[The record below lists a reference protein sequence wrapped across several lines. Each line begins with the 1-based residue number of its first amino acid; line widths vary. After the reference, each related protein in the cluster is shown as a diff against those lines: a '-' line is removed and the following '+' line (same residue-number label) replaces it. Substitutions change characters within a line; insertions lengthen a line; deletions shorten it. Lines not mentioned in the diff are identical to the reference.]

1 MRKATRTQWIK
12 CSIAILLYLIFLI
25 WVKSWW
31 GLIVVPFI
39 FDIYITKKIPWSFWK
54 KSKNPTVRSVMSW
67 VDAIVFA
74 LVAVYFVNIYVFQNY
89 QIPSS
94 SLEKSLLVGD
104 FLYVS
109 KMSYGPRVP
118 NTPLSMPLAQHTL
131 PILNTKSY
139 IEWPQW
145 KYKRVPGFGKVK
157 LNDIVVFNF
166 PAGDTVALNFQDADF
181 YTLAYN
187 IGKQIYPNP
196 IDMDSLTREQQKT
209 VYDLYYN
216 AGRKE
221 ILSNPQRYGKVVTR
235 PVDRRENYVKRCV
248 GLPGDTLQIINGQVM
263 IDGKAI
269 ENPENLQFNYFVQTT
284 GPYITEE
291 MFRELG
297 ISKAD
302 QRLTP
307 EGAGYEEGLIEL
319 GLDGRNAQGG
329 LNPVYHLPLTKK
341 MYDTL
346 SGNKKLV
353 GKIVIEPEEYSGE
366 VYDLYYNAGRKEILS
381 NPQRYGKVVT
391 RPVDRRENYVKRCV
405 GLPGDTLQI
414 INGQVMIDGKAIENP
429 ENLQFNYFVQ
439 TTGPY
444 ITEEMFREL
453 GISKADQ
460 RLTPEGAGYEE
471 GLIELGLDGRNAQGG
486 LNPVYHLPLTKKM
499 YDTLSGNKKLV
510 GKIVIEPEEYS
521 GEVYPLNLN
530 THWNRSDYGP
540 IWIPAKGATITLTP
554 DNLPI
559 YERCIT
565 AYEGNKLEQKED
577 GIYIN
582 GVKTNQYTFQMDYY
596 WMMGDNRH
604 NSADSRY
611 WGFVPEDHVVGKPI
625 VVWLSLDKDRNWF
638 DGKIRWNRI
647 FKWVD

>member
-1 MRKATRTQWIK
+1 MKQVSRKQWIK
-12 CSIAILLYLIFLI
+12 FGIVTLLYLLFLL

-39 FDIYITKKIPWSFWK
+39 YDIYISKRIPWSWWR
-54 KSKNPTVRSVMSW
+54 KSKNPTVRGIMSW

-74 LVAVYFVNIYVFQNY
+74 LVAVYFVNLYIFQNY

-131 PILNTKSY
+131 PIFNCKSY

-145 KYKRVPGFGKVK
+145 KYKRVAGLGKVK

-166 PAGDTVALNFQDADF
+166 PAGDTVATNFQQTDF
-181 YTLAYN
+181 YSLAYSE
-187 IGKQIYPNP
+187 GRRMYPNA
-196 IDMDSLTREQQKT
+196 INMDSLSRSQQRT
-209 VYDLYYN
+209 VYDLYYA
-216 AGRKE
+216 AGRKL
-221 ILSNPQRYGKVVTR
+221 ILSNPQMYGKVITR

-248 GLPGDTLQIINGQVM
+248 GLPGDTLQIKGGQVY

-284 GPYITEE
+284 GPLIPEE

-297 ISKAD
+297 ISKDD
-302 QRLTP
+302 QWLMDESWAT
-307 EGAGYEEGLIEL
+307 YFSSI
-319 GLDGRNAQGG
+319 GLDHRDVQGKMT
-329 LNPVYHLPLTKK
+329 PTYHLPLTKT
-341 MYDTL
+341 MRRQLET
-346 SGNKKLV
+346 NKKL
-353 GKIVIEPEEYSGE
+353 ISG
-366 VYDLYYNAGRKEILS
+366 I
-381 NPQRYGKVVT
+381 
-391 RPVDRRENYVKRCV
+391 RRETT
-405 GLPGDTLQI
+405 P
-414 INGQVMIDGKAIENP
+414 INELI
-429 ENLQFNYFVQ
+429 
-439 TTGPY
+439 TGVPDK
-444 ITEEMFREL
+444 T
-453 GISKADQ
+453 
-460 RLTPEGAGYEE
+460 
-471 GLIELGLDGRNAQGG
+471 
-486 LNPVYHLPLTKKM
+486 
-499 YDTLSGNKKLV
+499 
-510 GKIVIEPEEYS
+510 
-521 GEVYPLNLN
+521 YPLNLHTSWTRN
-530 THWNRSDYGP
+530 DYGP
-540 IWIPAKGATITLTP
+540 IWIPKKGATIALTE

-559 YERCIT
+559 YERCIE
-565 AYEGNKLEQKED
+565 AYEGNKLEHRAD

-582 GVKTNQYTFQMDYY
+582 GQKTDSYTFQMDYY

-625 VVWLSLDKDRNWF
+625 LVWLSLDKDRGWF
-638 DGKIRWNRI
+638 DGKIRWNRL